1 MTTETSPDL
10 ANGAPT
16 ADPTRSD
23 VSISASAAGRIKAL
37 MEAEKNPDLMLR
49 VMVSGGG
56 CSGFSYGFDLE
67 KTTAEEDRVFQE
79 HGVTVVID
87 EASLELLRGSVIDY
101 TEDLMA
107 AAFTIKNPNATSTC
121 GCGTSFSV

>member
-1 MTTETSPDL
+1 MTDMTTETTP
-10 ANGAPT
+10 APAT
-16 ADPTRSD
+16 GVSQGPE
-23 VSISASAAGRIKAL
+23 VSISASAAARIKAL
-37 MEAEKNPDLMLR
+37 MEAEKNPGLMLR

-67 KTTAEEDRVFQE
+67 KTVAEDDRLFKE
-79 HGVTVVID
+79 HDVTVVID
-87 EASLELLRGSVIDY
+87 EASLDLLRGSVIDY